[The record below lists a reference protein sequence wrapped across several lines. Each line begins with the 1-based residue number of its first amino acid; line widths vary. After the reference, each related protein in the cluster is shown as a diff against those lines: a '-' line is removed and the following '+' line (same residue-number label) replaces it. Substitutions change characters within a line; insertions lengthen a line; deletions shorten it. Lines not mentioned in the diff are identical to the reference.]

1 MGLTLKTDYAVYE
14 NVFLQV
20 GKYRADDSIAIM
32 AENRKDGPIATI
44 TVCLCDK
51 GLEEN
56 ESYVDTN
63 NCPWALDFI
72 KENKLGEPTGKWRQS
87 GYCTYPAVKFNTEQL
102 KLYEVE
108 E

>member
-1 MGLTLKTDYAVYE
+1 MGLTMKTNYAVYE

-20 GKYRADDSIAIM
+20 GKYRADNSIAIM
-32 AENRKDGPIATI
+32 AENMEDGPIATI
-44 TVCLCDK
+44 TVCLCDTS
-51 GLEEN
+51 LDEN
-56 ESYVDTN
+56 EEYVDTN

-87 GYCTYPAVKFNTEQL
+87 GFCTYPAVKFNAEQL
-102 KLYEVE
+102 RLCGME